1 VNESAGAA
9 RGTWAGV
16 ATGYG
21 FGLVLLPIVTLSE
34 HPSGRE
40 VVTTLAAVLV
50 ATAVA
55 ALFLRRVAGRGTW
68 WAGPVLVALSALLY
82 DVTPAGLATAIIALL
97 LGAGVGLSSGAVPVP
112 GARWSRITGFA
123 ASAVMLAVGWA
134 VGGAGSSLPLVVA
147 VVMAVVAVAVRLRTS
162 DLPVAPGPRR
172 LLLGVAL
179 VGVVGLVLWTG
190 MNDPQ
195 LTWFGPVSSHGPAGT
210 RDVAL
215 TFDDGPNA
223 TYSLEIARILDDHG
237 VKGTFFEVGKAVV
250 QEPQVSKQLV
260 ADGHLIGNHSYHHDY
275 WHWLDPRYLE
285 LGSTQDVIE
294 RDVGV
299 CPRFFR
305 PPHGQRT
312 PFMNLQIAR
321 RGMVTVTWDVSA
333 GDWATDD
340 GDLVAKRILDRVH
353 PGSIILLHD
362 SIDGHVHADRRVI
375 LAALPKILDGL
386 ERKGLHPVRIDRML
400 GGPAYLDAK
409 DC

>member
-1 VNESAGAA
+1 MDESAGA

-21 FGLVLLPIVTLSE
+21 FGLVLVPIVTLPA

-50 ATAVA
+50 ATAVG

-97 LGAGVGLSSGAVPVP
+97 LGAGAGLTAGGLPPP
-112 GARWSRITGFA
+112 GPRWSHGAGVA
-123 ASAVMLAVGWA
+123 ASAVTLGVAWGI
-134 VGGAGSSLPLVVA
+134 GGSGSSLPLLVAAVMSVVA
-147 VVMAVVAVAVRLRTS
+147 AGVRFGTGTLGI
-162 DLPVAPGPRR
+162 APGPRKA
-172 LLLGVAL
+172 LLTVAL
-179 VGVVGLVLWTG
+179 VGAAGLVLWTG

-195 LTWFGPVSSHGPAGT
+195 LSWFGPVSSHGP
-210 RDVAL
+210 RDRPEVAI

-223 TYSLEIARILDDHG
+223 EYSLAIARILDEHG
-237 VKGTFFEVGKAVV
+237 VKGTFFEVGKAIVR
-250 QEPQVSKQLV
+250 EPGVSKQLM
-260 ADGHLIGNHSYHHDY
+260 ADGHLLGNHSYHHDY

-285 LGSTQDVIE
+285 LGSTQDVFE
-294 RDVGV
+294 RDLGV

-312 PFMNLQIAR
+312 PFMNLQVAQ

-340 GDLVAKRILDRVH
+340 GDLVARRILDRVR
-353 PGSIILLHD
+353 PGSIVLLHD
-362 SIDGHVHADRRVI
+362 SIDGNVHADRKVI
-375 LAALPKILDGL
+375 LEALPKILGGL
-386 ERKGLHPVRIDRML
+386 ERKGLKAVRIDQML
-400 GGPAYLDAK
+400 GGPAYLDSK